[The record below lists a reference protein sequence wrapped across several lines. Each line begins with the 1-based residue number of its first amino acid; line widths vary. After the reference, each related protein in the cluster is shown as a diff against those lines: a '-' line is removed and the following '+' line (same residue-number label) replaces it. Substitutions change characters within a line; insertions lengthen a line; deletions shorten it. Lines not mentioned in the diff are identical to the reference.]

1 MPFPKLALRQC
12 AVFSICAC
20 AANAPQSV
28 QVWSLSALKQV
39 DAQMTAGPRNHGL
52 AVKTI
57 SVIGTDP
64 ASISSSVK
72 EFAPN
77 SLLLVDRIATGESE
91 IHVTQNDVTTILEGT
106 ATLITGGKLTG
117 ERKISDSEIRG
128 ESITGTDRRPVKA
141 GDILLVPANMPH
153 QLVLKPGEH
162 LLYTVFKAPAH

>member
-1 MPFPKLALRQC
+1 MFLLRSSRNVTIFCLA
-12 AVFSICAC
+12 AS
-20 AANAPQSV
+20 AASAPQTV
-28 QVWSLSALKQV
+28 QVWSLAALKQV
-39 DAQMTAGPRNHGL
+39 DAQMAAGTRNHGL

-57 SVIGTDP
+57 SVVGVDP
-64 ASISSSVK
+64 AAISSSVK

-77 SLLLVDRIATGESE
+77 SLLLVDRISTGESE

-106 ATLITGGKLTG
+106 ATLSTGGKLTG
-117 ERKISDSEIRG
+117 ERKISDTEIRG
-128 ESITGTDRRPVKA
+128 ESLTGTDRRPVKA